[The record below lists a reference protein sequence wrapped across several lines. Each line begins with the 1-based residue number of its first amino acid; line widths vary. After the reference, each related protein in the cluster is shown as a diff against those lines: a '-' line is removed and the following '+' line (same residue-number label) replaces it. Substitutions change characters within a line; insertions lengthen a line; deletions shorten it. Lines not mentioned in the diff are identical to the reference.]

1 MSGESHAWVEWW
13 DGEWVGFDPTN
24 GIGVNNHHMVVAHGR
39 DYADVAPL
47 TGIFTGGEALDMFV
61 EVEITRLR

>member
-1 MSGESHAWVEWW
+1 M
-13 DGEWVGFDPTN
+13 
-24 GIGVNNHHMVVAHGR
+24 NNLHVVVAHGR

-47 TGIFTGGEALDMFV
+47 SGIFTGGEALDMFV